1 VNETGLVILQ
11 KSLDMVPISR
21 PQGTE
26 ASKVASSTSSPKL
39 GHIRINSGKVFG
51 TLPNQLKNCSDTSES
66 SGLMERDL
74 FIPYYNRTEN
84 NQISDNPPN
93 LLIFFIEIIML
104 CPSFT
109 RILTKIAILN
119 GALESKSIKDSNP
132 FRM

>member
-1 VNETGLVILQ
+1 MKQVWLFFK

-21 PQGTE
+21 LQGAE

-66 SGLMERDL
+66 SGLMGRDF

-84 NQISDNPPN
+84 HEISDDSPIF
-93 LLIFFIEIIML
+93 LILFMEIIL
-104 CPSFT
+104 IWQRLQEFSRKP
-109 RILTKIAILN
+109 
-119 GALESKSIKDSNP
+119 P
-132 FRM
+132 F